1 MVDVWT
7 KRAREN
13 NFNRNERLEGCIAFV
28 GLEKI
33 LVFVLWLNIACNVF
47 IRGEKYEHRL

>member
-13 NFNRNERLEGCIAFV
+13 NFNRNERLEGCMAFV
-28 GLEKI
+28 GIERRYL
-33 LVFVLWLNIACNVF
+33 
-47 IRGEKYEHRL
+47 RLCCG